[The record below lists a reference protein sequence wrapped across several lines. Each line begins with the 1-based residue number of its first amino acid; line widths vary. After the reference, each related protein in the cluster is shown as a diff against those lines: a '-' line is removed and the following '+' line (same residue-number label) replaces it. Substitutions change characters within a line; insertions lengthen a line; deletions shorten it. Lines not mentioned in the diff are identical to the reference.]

1 LIYFVRSPQGPI
13 KIGTT
18 IRLSQRLK
26 QLAAEYG
33 EGLEVLAVS
42 EGSYATEK
50 ELHCRFAH
58 LRQVGE
64 WFEPGVDL
72 LGFIVS
78 DGKPWDGSDEKP
90 DTKVPVRI
98 EEDLIQMANVVA
110 SILNM
115 SAPDYLSG
123 ILRPIL
129 ERDYVEYLDRAA
141 KQAGK
146 KKPGGN
152 KG

>member
-1 LIYFVRSPQGPI
+1 MSALVCPTMPKR
-13 KIGTT
+13 KTKT
-18 IRLSQRLK
+18 
-26 QLAAEYG
+26 
-33 EGLEVLAVS
+33 
-42 EGSYATEK
+42 AT
-50 ELHCRFAH
+50 
-58 LRQVGE
+58 
-64 WFEPGVDL
+64 
-72 LGFIVS
+72 
-78 DGKPWDGSDEKP
+78 
-90 DTKVPVRI
+90 VRI